1 MEGRS
6 IVFASGKGGTGK
18 TTTVANLGV
27 ALAQFGKEVILLDA
41 DLTMANLSL
50 VLGMEDIPVTLHD
63 VLAREADLKDAIYE
77 GPAGVKVIPGGLS
90 LEKVK
95 KAKPE
100 RLRELMREISQLAD
114 FILIDAPAG
123 LEMTSV
129 TALLIGKELIVVTN
143 PEISAITDS
152 LKTKLIAE
160 KLGTLPLGVILNR
173 VTNEKTELTQDE
185 IEAILE
191 VPVLAMIPEDPEVKR
206 ASAYGVPLV
215 IKNPTSPRRYSYQAI
230 SCQTCGNQV
239 AAARA
244 GEPDKEGLQS
254 DLRREEVMAAAVLYV
269 LLVILLIL
277 VIVLTMLYLS
287 AKNNPP
293 YYVVYDEETKTA
305 LKRRVLNLKEELEG
319 ELEQFDVEDWEKALE
334 ESIDEEV
341 RSL

>member
-1 MEGRS
+1 LEGRS

-27 ALAQFGKEVILLDA
+27 ALAQFGKEVILIDA
-41 DLTMANLSL
+41 DITMANLSL
-50 VLGMEDIPVTLHD
+50 VLGMEDIPITLHD

-90 LEKVK
+90 LEKIK

-100 RLRELMREISQLAD
+100 RLREVIREISQMAD

-129 TALLIGKELIVVTN
+129 TALLIGKELIIVTN

-160 KLGTLPLGVILNR
+160 KLGTLPLGAVLNR
-173 VTNEKTELTQDE
+173 VTNEKTELSQEE

-191 VPVLAMIPEDPEVKR
+191 VPVLAVIPEDPEVKR

-215 IKNPTSPRRYSYQAI
+215 IKNPTSPAAI
-230 SCQTCGNQV
+230 AIKQL
-239 AAARA
+239 AAKLA
-244 GEPDKEGLQS
+244 GIKWEPPQPES
-254 DLRREEVMAAAVLYV
+254 P
-269 LLVILLIL
+269 I
-277 VIVLTMLYLS
+277 
-287 AKNNPP
+287 
-293 YYVVYDEETKTA
+293 
-305 LKRRVLNLKEELEG
+305 KRV
-319 ELEQFDVEDWEKALE
+319 FKA
-334 ESIDEEV
+334 IFGGG
-341 RSL
+341 RG

>member
-173 VTNEKTELTQDE
+173 VTNEKTELTRDE

-191 VPVLAMIPEDPEVKR
+191 VPVLAMIPPEDPEVKR

-215 IKNPTSPRRYSYQAI
+215 IKNPPTSPAAI
-230 SCQTCGNQV
+230 AIKQL
-239 AAARA
+239 AAKLA
-244 GEPDKEGLQS
+244 GIKWQPPEPESPIKRVFKAIFGGGRGDGRSSTVRTTGHPAHPS
-254 DLRREEVMAAAVLYV
+254 D
-269 LLVILLIL
+269 
-277 VIVLTMLYLS
+277 S
-287 AKNNPP
+287 P
-293 YYVVYDEETKTA
+293 YNA
-305 LKRRVLNLKEELEG
+305 LPIR
-319 ELEQFDVEDWEKALE
+319 
-334 ESIDEEV
+334 
-341 RSL
+341 

>member
-1 MEGRS
+1 MILPEVSALEGRS

-50 VLGMEDIPVTLHD
+50 VLGMEDIPITLHD

-100 RLRELMREISQLAD
+100 RLRELMREISQMAD
-114 FILIDAPAG
+114 FVLIDAPAG

-129 TALLIGKELIVVTN
+129 TALLIGKELIIVTN

-160 KLGTLPLGVILNR
+160 KLGTLPLGVVLNR
-173 VTNEKTELTQDE
+173 VTNEKTELSKDE

-191 VPVLAMIPEDPEVKR
+191 VPVLAIIPEDPEVKR

-215 IKNPTSPRRYSYQAI
+215 IKNPTSPAAI
-230 SCQTCGNQV
+230 AIKQL
-239 AAARA
+239 AAKLA
-244 GEPDKEGLQS
+244 GIKWKPPEPES
-254 DLRREEVMAAAVLYV
+254 P
-269 LLVILLIL
+269 I
-277 VIVLTMLYLS
+277 
-287 AKNNPP
+287 
-293 YYVVYDEETKTA
+293 
-305 LKRRVLNLKEELEG
+305 KRV
-319 ELEQFDVEDWEKALE
+319 FKA
-334 ESIDEEV
+334 IFGGKK
-341 RSL
+341 

>member
-1 MEGRS
+1 LEGRS

-41 DLTMANLSL
+41 DITMANLSL
-50 VLGMEDIPVTLHD
+50 VLGMEDIPITLHD

-95 KAKPE
+95 KVKGPE
-100 RLRELMREISQLAD
+100 RLRELTREIGQMAD
-114 FILIDAPAG
+114 FVLIDAPAG

-160 KLGTLPLGVILNR
+160 KLGTLPLGAILNR
-173 VTNEKTELTQDE
+173 VTNEKTELTQEE

-206 ASAYGVPLV
+206 ASAYGVPLI
-215 IKNPTSPRRYSYQAI
+215 IKNPTSPAAI
-230 SCQTCGNQV
+230 AIKQL
-239 AAARA
+239 AAKLA
-244 GEPDKEGLQS
+244 GIRWEPPEPES
-254 DLRREEVMAAAVLYV
+254 P
-269 LLVILLIL
+269 I
-277 VIVLTMLYLS
+277 
-287 AKNNPP
+287 
-293 YYVVYDEETKTA
+293 
-305 LKRRVLNLKEELEG
+305 KRV
-319 ELEQFDVEDWEKALE
+319 FKA
-334 ESIDEEV
+334 IFGGKK
-341 RSL
+341 

>member
-1 MEGRS
+1 MHRFALTITHLEVLDLEGRS

-41 DLTMANLSL
+41 DITMANLSL
-50 VLGMEDIPVTLHD
+50 VLGMEDIPITLHD

-100 RLRELMREISQLAD
+100 RLRELIREIGQMAD
-114 FILIDAPAG
+114 FVLIDAPAG

-129 TALLIGKELIVVTN
+129 TALLIGKELIIVTN

-160 KLGTLPLGVILNR
+160 KLGTLPLGAILNR
-173 VTNEKTELTQDE
+173 VTNEKTELTQEE

-215 IKNPTSPRRYSYQAI
+215 IKNPTSPAAI
-230 SCQTCGNQV
+230 AIKQL
-239 AAARA
+239 AAKLA
-244 GEPDKEGLQS
+244 GIRWEPPEPES
-254 DLRREEVMAAAVLYV
+254 P
-269 LLVILLIL
+269 I
-277 VIVLTMLYLS
+277 
-287 AKNNPP
+287 
-293 YYVVYDEETKTA
+293 
-305 LKRRVLNLKEELEG
+305 KRV
-319 ELEQFDVEDWEKALE
+319 FKA
-334 ESIDEEV
+334 IFGGK
-341 RSL
+341 R

>member
-1 MEGRS
+1 MPTAKNKSITLIVNDCKSETRGIKSGRHVLFIPEVLALEGRS

-41 DLTMANLSL
+41 DITMANLSL
-50 VLGMEDIPVTLHD
+50 VLGMEDIPITLHD

-90 LEKVK
+90 LEKIK

-100 RLRELMREISQLAD
+100 RLRELMREIGQMAD

-129 TALLIGKELIVVTN
+129 TALLIGKELIIVTN

-160 KLGTLPLGVILNR
+160 KLGTLPLGAILNR
-173 VTNEKTELTQDE
+173 VTNEKTELTQEE

-191 VPVLAMIPEDPEVKR
+191 VPVLTMIPEDPEVKR

-215 IKNPTSPRRYSYQAI
+215 IKNPTSPAAIAIKQLAAKLAGIKWQAP
-230 SCQTCGNQV
+230 
-239 AAARA
+239 
-244 GEPDKEGLQS
+244 EPES
-254 DLRREEVMAAAVLYV
+254 P
-269 LLVILLIL
+269 I
-277 VIVLTMLYLS
+277 
-287 AKNNPP
+287 
-293 YYVVYDEETKTA
+293 
-305 LKRRVLNLKEELEG
+305 KRV
-319 ELEQFDVEDWEKALE
+319 FKALFGGK
-334 ESIDEEV
+334 
-341 RSL
+341 R

>member
-1 MEGRS
+1 MYIVESTQKRSTWNVLHPSSGGVGFGRPFNCFC
-6 IVFASGKGGTGK
+6 IWKGGTGK

-41 DLTMANLSL
+41 DITMANLSL
-50 VLGMEDIPVTLHD
+50 VLGMEDIPITLHD

-100 RLRELMREISQLAD
+100 RLRELIREIGQMAD
-114 FILIDAPAG
+114 FVLIDAPAG

-160 KLGTLPLGVILNR
+160 KLGTLPLGAILNR
-173 VTNEKTELTQDE
+173 VTNEKTELTQEE

-215 IKNPTSPRRYSYQAI
+215 IKNPTSPAAI
-230 SCQTCGNQV
+230 AIKQLAAKLAGIKWEPPEPESPIKRVFRAIFGGN
-239 AAARA
+239 R
-244 GEPDKEGLQS
+244 
-254 DLRREEVMAAAVLYV
+254 
-269 LLVILLIL
+269 
-277 VIVLTMLYLS
+277 
-287 AKNNPP
+287 
-293 YYVVYDEETKTA
+293 
-305 LKRRVLNLKEELEG
+305 
-319 ELEQFDVEDWEKALE
+319 
-334 ESIDEEV
+334 
-341 RSL
+341 